1 MVKRGFVVAVGGAAI
16 VIAGLSGCS
25 SSEKKSE
32 SGDSTATATATAEAG
47 GASVA
52 AGSGTAKVTIDG
64 KDHPVSGS
72 IVCAKQG
79 GNVNIAL
86 GQGMTGITAVVSE
99 ADPPAVTAVQ
109 LGNIDGIVLQYG
121 AGVPGGSAEAT
132 KDGNKYM
139 IKGTATGTDMS
150 NPMAGA
156 VTKPFELEVTC
167 P

>member
-1 MVKRGFVVAVGGAAI
+1 MKRGFLVVVGGAAV

-25 SSEKKSE
+25 SDEKKSE
-32 SGDSTATATATAEAG
+32 STASATATASAEGG
-47 GASVA
+47 GASVTT
-52 AGSGTAKVTIDG
+52 GSGTAKVTIDG

-72 IVCAKQG
+72 IACVKQG

-109 LGNIDGIVLQYG
+109 LGNIDGVMLQYG
-121 AGVPGGSAEAT
+121 AGAPGGSAEAT
-132 KDGNKYM
+132 KDGNKYT
-139 IKGTATGTDMS
+139 IKGNATGADMA
-150 NPMAGA
+150 NPMAGV